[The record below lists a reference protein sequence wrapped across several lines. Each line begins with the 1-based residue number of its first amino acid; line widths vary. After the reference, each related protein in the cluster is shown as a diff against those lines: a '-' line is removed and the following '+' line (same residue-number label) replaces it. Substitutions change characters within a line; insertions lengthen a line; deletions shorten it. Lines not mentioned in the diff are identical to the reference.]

1 MKILALIPA
10 RGGSKRLPGKNIKLL
25 GGLPLIAWTIRSA
38 QSSNCCVD
46 VLVSTDD
53 QEIADIS
60 LAYGASV
67 PWLRPPELA
76 SDTARSV
83 DVALHALDAYE
94 KSHGPVDGLLLLQPT
109 SPFRDAE
116 TIKSGVALFETNV
129 GIRPVVGVSPAQ
141 SHPAWC
147 FRTTADGM
155 VPFLGWD
162 VLKKRSQDLEPA
174 FMLNGAFYLISPNR
188 LRKENTFLTPDSLPL
203 VMDDPSAAIDIDT
216 ASDFAQC
223 EAALSATPERHA

>member
-25 GGLPLIAWTIRSA
+25 GGLPLIVWTIRAALESK
-38 QSSNCCVD
+38 CCVD

-67 PWLRPPELA
+67 PWLRPPELS
-76 SDTARSV
+76 SDTATSI

-94 KSHGPVDGLLLLQPT
+94 EAHGPVDGLLLLQPT
-109 SPFRDAE
+109 SPFRTADA
-116 TIKSGVALFETNV
+116 IKRGVALFDTTC
-129 GIRPVVGVSPAQ
+129 GIRPVVSVSAAE

-147 FRTTADGM
+147 FRVSKDGIT
-155 VPFLGWD
+155 PFLGWNE
-162 VLKKRSQDLEPA
+162 LKKRSQDLEPA
-174 FMLNGAFYLISPNR
+174 WVLNGALYLISSDR
-188 LRKENTFLTPDSLPL
+188 LRKEQTFLTSDMLTL
-203 VMDDPSAAIDIDT
+203 VMDEPCETMDIDT
-216 ASDFAQC
+216 ASDFTQC
-223 EAALSATPERHA
+223 EAALSIKLRHNV